1 MQKQYK
7 TAELSIVHIAA
18 QDIIVTSPQMEEN
31 SRSVAN
37 FGNSWSSMSE
47 GTVIGYGE
55 D

>member
-18 QDIIVTSPQMEEN
+18 QDIIVTSPQMDEN
-31 SRSVAN
+31 SRSVAD
-37 FGNSWSSMSE
+37 FGNSWSSIPKE
-47 GTVIGYGE
+47 NVIGYGE